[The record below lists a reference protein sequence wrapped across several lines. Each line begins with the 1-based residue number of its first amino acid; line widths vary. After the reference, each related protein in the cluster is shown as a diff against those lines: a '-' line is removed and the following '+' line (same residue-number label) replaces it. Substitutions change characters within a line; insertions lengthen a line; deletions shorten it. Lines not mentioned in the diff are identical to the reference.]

1 MPCRVVALPLY
12 HMRSQA
18 ASTEPTTGAGS
29 PQAAA
34 AAAQGLALEMSQ
46 QLVGRQLWQ
55 KLVVQALPTTLQN
68 WEKVDKQL
76 QKVIKVSKLHLQM

>member
-1 MPCRVVALPLY
+1 M
-12 HMRSQA
+12 
-18 ASTEPTTGAGS
+18 
-29 PQAAA
+29 
-34 AAAQGLALEMSQ
+34 EMSQ